1 MVELETAIKIL
12 RRKYAEAKKS
22 VNIYDPLAY
31 ALYYTWREVEETRLK
46 KEKRNTN
53 K

>member
-1 MVELETAIKIL
+1 MRLETAIKIL
-12 RRKYAEAKKS
+12 RQKYAEAKKN

-31 ALYYTWREVEETRLK
+31 ALYYTWREVEEIRLK
-46 KEKRNTN
+46 NEKRNTN